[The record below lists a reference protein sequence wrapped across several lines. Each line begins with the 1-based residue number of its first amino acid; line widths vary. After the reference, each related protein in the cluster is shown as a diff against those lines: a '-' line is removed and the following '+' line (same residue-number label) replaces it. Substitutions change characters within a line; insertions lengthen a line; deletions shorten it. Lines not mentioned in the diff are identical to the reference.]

1 MTKITLA
8 DIGALNP
15 TTNLPEPQKQEGDGI
30 ITQKDVEMAKASL
43 SSPEASRIQSVPY
56 DSMNFTNIYTDDIK
70 QYTKYGVAPTRFF
83 NWDEERAQN
92 QGTGE
97 KWINGLAKAGVTTL
111 GAIAENTLGV
121 VAGIGEMISG
131 GRYYDN
137 FVGKSVDKWNE
148 GMRESFPNYR
158 TQAEEQMST
167 GQKLLTANFWADTVA
182 NGFGYSI
189 GSLATIWMTS
199 GLGVIGR
206 VAKANQLYNAS
217 KAVANG
223 VKVGEAMRKGSK
235 ARGFVNAAAMGEMGL
250 YMSLAESSVEA
261 RETQRNTYDSLVE
274 LTREQKI
281 NQGFSPELSESEL
294 KDIENVSYAA
304 ANRNFLTQLP
314 VLMGT
319 NLFMFGKH
327 VAGFKGAS
335 KVNKDISFD
344 ASLRKVV
351 NSVENQGKYRKA
363 WEKLKPFGQGVL
375 GESFQEGWQ
384 FASNVI
390 SSDFHTDKFFD
401 AGTASFTSS
410 LYKGIKETLG
420 TQEGLESMLVGGLV
434 GGGMSG
440 VTSIIQKPYAQ
451 RQKQAELAKK
461 IIDGGFLTN
470 PNNSMKNFS
479 AQVKV
484 ALDMEVARKA
494 GDIKKFK
501 DAQYKLIQYSAL
513 AALETGGFDVFMQK
527 LEDSK
532 TLSDAEFAKMFG
544 YDVET
549 DIKDQT
555 GGKSKSEVIKN
566 VQDKLEEF
574 KKVYENVNEMF
585 PSAPR
590 TQGLDRMRMS
600 EEERKTEDAVFNKRA
615 NLRNELILSASGIEN
630 KMERLDSI
638 QKQMKTLLTE
648 TARLNGIKLDTSI
661 DLLLN
666 PSEELLDV
674 EDGKYEA
681 KDEYN
686 LLVNE
691 FDKIEKQLGEKNAL
705 AALMPFRKL
714 SEDYLSIFLDKAT
727 AIDRYN
733 KLSSSKYFQDL
744 FEETVKANQAEA
756 EQVNKEKQANEDIE
770 SAETSDQ
777 VKENT
782 PPDASPNTRMKSK
795 VKQRALSK
803 EEQESFKKYRDL
815 NKGKRLEQ
823 QLKSLQHIAA
833 TQDLSPTERK
843 GLETAITLLENR
855 ISKGKKVDKTASE
868 IEGEEINLTADN
880 IVRAENNENIQNN
893 APKKRPRPK
902 RTPESEDKRRT
913 DTKPTDQGE
922 LNVVSA
928 NNPNEVINVGTEEN
942 PNYKVPVDE
951 NGRVIEPDPDTIDG
965 KPIVLQPDILLSENI
980 LNEQVEF
987 EIVENDWW
995 KSNEFRDP
1003 AFTEDWMHI
1012 PIYYKIGNAYVGK
1025 LEASVNE
1032 DRKAIV
1038 DRLMQG
1044 KPVVTK
1050 ISSIKAN
1057 NFNNTVDD
1065 TTAPYFHDPRET
1077 FGKDDDILLAFTTI
1091 TKEKAGIIYQ
1101 WTLSDVSDNKN
1112 KNNEIGLINVALKD
1126 VGPNAVNQIGIIIK
1140 KENNPEGKARVSIA
1154 STANLNATA
1163 QKKTLDLLA
1172 DKNYDQAKEIVAN
1185 STDRGAANVNPRYL
1199 EFGEFAN
1206 GNKYIVYASPT
1217 LGKLIRINENELTKA
1232 LKGTGNSTF
1241 NIVTETAEKF
1251 ESKGKSNAKV
1261 LNLNIADD
1269 LATFLATK
1277 KYHVDRTKGN
1287 IDGMYTSPVTNIEYP
1302 SYQEYLFSS
1311 KELGDA
1317 AREEGSGYNA
1327 ILTTDI
1333 TKKGESMFNSPRVT
1347 FLKGNALGDT
1357 AQEVIDKKEFK
1368 ETKFKIPTKP
1378 GQQTTLFEEAPAKK
1392 APATKKKKFKRG
1404 TKSRDIVDKLGC
1416 PKKK

>member
-666 PSEELLDV
+666 PGKELLDV

-1378 GQQTTLFEEAPAKK
+1378 GQQTTLFEEAPA
-1392 APATKKKKFKRG
+1392 TKKKKFKRG

>member
-549 DIKDQT
+549 AIKDQT

-600 EEERKTEDAVFNKRA
+600 EEERKAEDAVFNKRA

-666 PSEELLDV
+666 PGKELLDV

-1378 GQQTTLFEEAPAKK
+1378 GQQTTLFEEAPA
-1392 APATKKKKFKRG
+1392 TKKKKFKRG